1 MTYSILKKADEIP
14 LRKLPNATGI
24 PTKDYGLST
33 DIAEFGQNRIMPWL
47 AKQAQSDTWQ
57 GKALRGL
64 GWIGEQHSKIPGYD
78 WLEGRLAQAGG
89 GVFGALGLDPRLGM
103 MVGTV
108 LMPDATDFLP
118 GLGSALGTTGK
129 VAKKASK
136 WTPNARIGQ
145 AFASQDYALLRGMGV
160 TGLDSNIPLGSMS
173 GIREAAQR
181 SLDQANSM
189 YKTVSR
195 RLIPVKRRFEDKLKR
210 TGTKKQPFSTE
221 YFATGPQTAAQADL
235 FTQWYHHFE
244 DYDFTAHHILDNE
257 LFGHALNRVD
267 GQEIHDLLYIK
278 HGIRPGNFEDNL
290 IGVLHQRQGRY
301 RKQLEKEILK
311 QRPDLL
317 EMKPKDLKRWMDDI
331 RKSDTP
337 NKKTVRGVEIS
348 GEDVHP
354 IGFKAPKQEGNF
366 GLWDESGTP
375 EEIWES
381 WNGRWAREKIDLS
394 KMEFEADDIIMGID
408 HMSIIHPLYD
418 MIPEVQNIQRMLD
431 STDDAIPEWLFVAK
445 EEAVSRLA
453 KVAEVQE
460 QIVVRA
466 SMDRL
471 VKIQNR
477 IRDINETAKV
487 KIDVNDPF
495 AVSAWVR
502 KNPHLAALAD
512 WKNNPKTPADLE
524 KLYQKYTKPI
534 FGDGGAD
541 VPWEFLN
548 EVFGVQPSMK
558 KRTYRLTP
566 PRTHY
571 AGKGGPPEGPHQLTK
586 TEKQEMTGI
595 RVPSAQGGR

>member
-89 GVFGALGLDPRLGM
+89 GVAGAFGIDPRLGM
-103 MVGTV
+103 LVGTV

-118 GLGSALGTTGK
+118 GLGALGLGGK
-129 VAKKASK
+129 ATKKASK
-136 WTPNARIGQ
+136 FTPNTRIGVGLGPQ
-145 AFASQDYALLRGMGV
+145 GYGLARGMGV
-160 TGLDSNIPLGSMS
+160 SGLGDDVAMS
-173 GIREAAQR
+173 AMDDIVIQAQR
-181 SLDQANSM
+181 AQAAAENMHKSSGRLLEP
-189 YKTVSR
+189 VR
-195 RLIPVKRRFEDKLKR
+195 RIFEGDLKR
-210 TGTKKQPFSTE
+210 TGTKTQPIGTE
-221 YFATGPQTAAQADL
+221 TLATGARRTAEEANIYP
-235 FTQWYHHFE
+235 QWYNHFY
-244 DYDFTAHHILDNE
+244 DYDFTPHHILDNE

-267 GQEIHDLLYIK
+267 GQEIHDLLYKK
-278 HGIRPGNFEDNL
+278 HGIRPGNYEDNL

-301 RKQLEKEILK
+301 RARLEKEILK

-317 EMKPKDLKRWMDDI
+317 EMKPKDLKRWMDDM

-337 NKKTVRGVEIS
+337 GTRTVGGVKVS
-348 GEDVHP
+348 GEYVDFP
-354 IGFKAPKQEGNF
+354 GSYIAPKQKGGFN
-366 GLWDESGTP
+366 LWDESGTP
-375 EEIWES
+375 QEIWES
-381 WNGRWAREKIDLS
+381 WTGRWKRENIDLS

-431 STDDAIPEWLFVAK
+431 STDDAIPEWLFVPK

-453 KVAEVQE
+453 RVAEIQE

-477 IRDINETAKV
+477 IRDINKTAKV

-495 AVSAWVR
+495 AVAAWVR
-502 KNPHLAALAD
+502 KNPHLAATAA
-512 WKNNPKTPADLE
+512 WKNNPSSPADLE

-534 FGDGGAD
+534 FGSEGAD
-541 VPWEFLN
+541 VPWEFLG
-548 EVFGVQPSMK
+548 EIFGVQMG
-558 KRTYRLTP
+558 KRRYRLTP

-571 AGKGGPPEGPHQLTK
+571 AGKGGAPR
-586 TEKQEMTGI
+586 GI
-595 RVPSAQGGR
+595 SRIKDTDLKGLDVPAASGGR